1 MPTSRFARAT
11 IERMRA
17 AVLVL
22 ALLLTDGA
30 RADETALDVLPELP
44 FKAGDVLSYE
54 QIDKLRGFL
63 PEPFWANREF
73 FFYEGMNLEIGPT

>member
-11 IERMRA
+11 IERMRI
-17 AVLVL
+17 LSL
-22 ALLLTDGA
+22 ALAFLVAAGA
-30 RADETALDVLPELP
+30 RAETAVDVLPELP